1 MCFAKSKMQAR
12 NRQEGFEANKF
23 SMLKMSFVE
32 FQELTCRLARATF
45 ALDLKTASSTKN
57 PAIEKIA
64 QLSQRHIAVQ
74 IAVFL
79 DIWLA
84 NLVPEK
90 QVSEFRTRMP
100 ELEDV
105 LFDINE

>member
-1 MCFAKSKMQAR
+1 
-12 NRQEGFEANKF
+12 
-23 SMLKMSFVE
+23 MLKMSFIE
-32 FQELTCRLARATF
+32 FQELACRLARATF

-79 DIWLA
+79 DTWLA
-84 NLVPEK
+84 NLVPDE
-90 QVSEFRTRMP
+90 QVSLFKSRLP

-105 LFDINE
+105 LFDIDE